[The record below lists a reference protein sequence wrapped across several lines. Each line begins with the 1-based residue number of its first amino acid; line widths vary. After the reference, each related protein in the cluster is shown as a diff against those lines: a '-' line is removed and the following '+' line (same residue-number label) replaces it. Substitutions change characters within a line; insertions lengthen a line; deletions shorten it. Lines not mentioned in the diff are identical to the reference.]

1 MKPDKAKAIL
11 RKAFGALTQEQQG
24 NLRWHAEKGTK
35 ILCGKKAVL
44 YEQRGAG

>member
-1 MKPDKAKAIL
+1 MNRDKAKKVMK
-11 RKAFGALTQEQQG
+11 KAFAALTPEQQA
-24 NLRWHAEKGTK
+24 NLRWHAERGTK